1 MLPVRGA
8 CSRLTSRSA
17 NVVSEV
23 FRPRRFEIARL
34 RRKMSLSEIEKRS
47 GVSTKELRRVLDGMV
62 QPREATI
69 SAVADALRYP
79 RSFFLQGDE
88 DVPVAA
94 TFRARRAMT
103 EREKGAG
110 LAAGALGQIV
120 SDWAVRRYDG
130 LPEPEVP
137 DLSDLRP
144 QDAAAALREIW
155 GLGSRPIGNI
165 VRLLESKGVRVF
177 SLSEDTLRM
186 NAFALWVGRVPF
198 VFLNNKKSAEASR
211 FDAAH
216 ELGHLCLHREGQ
228 EGFDRDGLEM
238 KEVEAEANAFASAF
252 LMPRGDVLASKVYP
266 TLGKLIELKARWGVS
281 VAALVYRYRELG
293 LINEERSKFLYI
305 EMSRQGFLKDEPN
318 PRQRDQSSIWAQV
331 LQDLWREKKTIA
343 SLAEEL
349 ALPVD
354 ELEALI
360 LFGGRPVAQLA
371 GDTAVAP
378 RLSLAVSR

>member
-1 MLPVRGA
+1 M
-8 CSRLTSRSA
+8 
-17 NVVSEV
+17 SEV

-34 RRKMSLSEIEKRS
+34 RRKMTLSEIEKRS
-47 GVSTKELRRVLDGMV
+47 GVSTKELRRVLDGV
-62 QPREATI
+62 VHPREATI

-120 SDWAVRRYDG
+120 SDWATRRYDG
-130 LPEPEVP
+130 LPEPEIP
-137 DLSDLRP
+137 DLSDLGP
-144 QDAAAALREIW
+144 QEAAAVLREIW
-155 GLGSRPIGNI
+155 GLGSRPVGNI

-186 NAFALWVGRVPF
+186 NAFALWVGTVPF

-216 ELGHLCLHREGQ
+216 ELGHLCLHRDGQ
-228 EGFDRDGLEM
+228 EGFDRDSLEM
-238 KEVEAEANAFASAF
+238 KEVEAEANSFASAF
-252 LMPRGDVLASKVYP
+252 LMPRGDVLGSKVYP
-266 TLGKLIELKARWGVS
+266 TLGKLIDAKSRWGVS
-281 VAALVYRYRELG
+281 LSALVYRYRELG

-318 PRQRDQSSIWAQV
+318 PRQRDQSSIWTQV
-331 LQDLWREKKTIA
+331 LQDLWKEKRTIL

-360 LFGGRPVAQLA
+360 VFGGRPVHQ
-371 GDTAVAP
+371 VAADKSNGP
-378 RLSLAVSR
+378 TLSLAVSR